1 MALEHVV
8 EISLPRDAM
17 ITDVEALATQ
27 IVEGST
33 RALARGLT
41 WVESGGPRAEALCAR
56 LYPSTGR
63 AQIVG
68 VTGAPGS
75 GKSTLARALTLVA
88 RARGRTVGVLA
99 VDPSSPYTGGAIL
112 GDRIRMSDLALDP
125 GVFIRSMATRGA
137 LGGLSRAAA
146 DAVDLMDAAG
156 LGLVLIETVGV
167 GQDEVDV
174 MRLAQTVI
182 VVSVP
187 GLGDDVQA
195 LKAGVLEIADV
206 HVVNKADREGADR
219 TVSEL
224 RAMLTL
230 LPSAEGAWV
239 PPVLAVSAARDEGI
253 EAIADALD
261 SHMAYQKTSGELERR
276 RQKIVTARV
285 LRIAQ
290 DLVAETVLAGA
301 LGPEGAARASLLERV
316 ARRELAPHA
325 CARALLAQ
333 AAGRASRTAEGDD
346 GA

>member
-1 MALEHVV
+1 M
-8 EISLPRDAM
+8 AM
-17 ITDVEALATQ
+17 IADVETLARQ
-27 IVEGST
+27 ITEGSM

-41 WVESGGPRAEALCAR
+41 WIESGGARAEALCAQ

-63 AQIVG
+63 AQVVG
-68 VTGAPGS
+68 LTGSPGS
-75 GKSTLARALTLVA
+75 GKSTLARALALVA

-99 VDPSSPYTGGAIL
+99 VDPSSPFTGGAIL

-156 LGLVLIETVGV
+156 LGLVLVETVGV

-174 MRLAQTVI
+174 MRLAQTVV

-206 HVVNKADREGADR
+206 HVVNKADRDGADR
-219 TVSEL
+219 TVAEL

-230 LPSAEGAWV
+230 LPSAEGAWL
-239 PPVLAVSAARDEGI
+239 PPVLPASAARDEGI

-276 RQKIVTARV
+276 RRKIVTARV

-290 DLVAETVLAGA
+290 DLVAETVLAAA

-316 ARRELAPHA
+316 ARRELTPHA
-325 CARALLAQ
+325 CARALLAH
-333 AAGRASRTAEGDD
+333 AAGRAATGS
-346 GA
+346 

>member
-1 MALEHVV
+1 MADDTMM
-8 EISLPRDAM
+8 SD
-17 ITDVEALATQ
+17 DVETLASQ

-41 WVESGGPRAEALCAR
+41 WVESGGKRAEALSAQ
-56 LYPSTGR
+56 LYPHTGR

-75 GKSTLARALTLVA
+75 GKSTLVRSLALVA
-88 RARGRTVGVLA
+88 RARGRTVGVVA
-99 VDPSSPYTGGAIL
+99 VDPSSPFSGGAIL
-112 GDRIRMSDLALDP
+112 GDRIRMNDLALDP

-137 LGGLSRAAA
+137 LGGLCRAGA

-156 LGLVLIETVGV
+156 RSLVLVETVGV

-174 MRLAQTVI
+174 MRLAHTVL

-206 HVVNKADREGADR
+206 HVVNKADRDGADR
-219 TVSEL
+219 IVAEL

-230 LPSAEGAWV
+230 IPAPEEAWM
-239 PPVLAVSAARDEGI
+239 PPVLSASAARDEGI
-253 EAIADALD
+253 EPIADALD
-261 SHMAYQKTSGELERR
+261 GHMAYLKTSGELERR
-276 RQKIVTARV
+276 RRRIVTARV

-290 DLVAETVLAGA
+290 DLVAETMLGGA
-301 LGPEGAARASLLERV
+301 LSVEGAAGATLLERV
-316 ARRELAPHA
+316 ARRQLAPHA
-325 CARALLAQ
+325 CARLFLKQIA
-333 AAGRASRTAEGDD
+333 RRTEG
-346 GA
+346 GVG

>member
-1 MALEHVV
+1 MADGTMM
-8 EISLPRDAM
+8 S
-17 ITDVEALATQ
+17 DVETLASQ

-41 WVESGGPRAEALCAR
+41 WVESGGKRAEALSAQ
-56 LYPSTGR
+56 LYPHTGR

-75 GKSTLARALTLVA
+75 GKSTLVRSLALVA
-88 RARGRTVGVLA
+88 RARGRTVGVVA
-99 VDPSSPYTGGAIL
+99 VDPSSPFSGGAIL
-112 GDRIRMSDLALDP
+112 GDRIRMNDLALDP

-137 LGGLSRAAA
+137 LGGLCRAAA

-156 LGLVLIETVGV
+156 RSLVLVETVGV

-174 MRLAQTVI
+174 MRLAHTVL

-206 HVVNKADREGADR
+206 HVVNKADRDGADR
-219 TVSEL
+219 VVAEL

-230 LPSAEGAWV
+230 IPAPEEAWM
-239 PPVLAVSAARDEGI
+239 PPVLSASAARDEGI
-253 EAIADALD
+253 EPIADALD
-261 SHMAYQKTSGELERR
+261 GHMAYLKTSGELERR
-276 RQKIVTARV
+276 RRRIVTARV
-285 LRIAQ
+285 LKIAQ
-290 DLVAETVLAGA
+290 DLVAETM
-301 LGPEGAARASLLERV
+301 LGGEGLRAEGAAGATLLERV

-325 CARALLAQ
+325 CARLFLKQIA
-333 AAGRASRTAEGDD
+333 RRTEG
-346 GA
+346 GIG